1 MDKKMEDKTLT
12 ITNQM
17 DELAIVVDYLDSLG
31 EEWELSPA
39 LVFSLNLVLE
49 EALTNTILYGFD
61 EDDHQHNIAIN
72 FTKKGDEVAIMIV
85 DDGREYDPT
94 LKADPDITLPVE
106 ERPIG
111 GLGIFLIKKIMD
123 QVEYVRKDNR
133 NFLMLTKN
141 ICV

>member
-17 DELAIVVDYLDSLG
+17 DELVIVVDYLDSLG
-31 EEWELSPA
+31 EEWELSPG

-61 EDDHQHNIAIN
+61 EDHHQHNIAIN
-72 FTKKGDEVAIMIV
+72 FTKKGDELTITII

-94 LKADPDITLPVE
+94 LKTDPDITLPVE

-123 QVEYVRKDNR
+123 QVEYLRKDNR

-141 ICV
+141 ISV